1 MQTGEYKHKQTKR
14 FPLAL
19 ITVQLGEFMVG
30 MHFNTLLCLS
40 VEIVNITLCHAG
52 SCNFLWFKKCCVQMI
67 SNSAKTGKWSE
78 VIDIEP
84 SVNTLYIV
92 IYWLST
98 YQAKYILTQCVLI
111 WK

>member
-40 VEIVNITLCHAG
+40 VEIVNITECCRGDTKEAIICIDNKYGFIESTNTYRLNH
-52 SCNFLWFKKCCVQMI
+52 NFSYF
-67 SNSAKTGKWSE
+67 
-78 VIDIEP
+78 
-84 SVNTLYIV
+84 
-92 IYWLST
+92 ST
-98 YQAKYILTQCVLI
+98 KRLM
-111 WK
+111 

>member
-40 VEIVNITLCHAG
+40 VEIVNITIPNGLKPVLYMY
-52 SCNFLWFKKCCVQMI
+52 NI
-67 SNSAKTGKWSE
+67 SLHHPMLTTTMRM
-78 VIDIEP
+78 IDIVMKMTATY
-84 SVNTLYIV
+84 SV
-92 IYWLST
+92 
-98 YQAKYILTQCVLI
+98 QF
-111 WK
+111 